1 MIMFCMNCVS
11 AGECGG
17 NVARVE
23 GGSVRVGWPRAP
35 GWTTTGVCCAD
46 NGVSKAAAKSPLF
59 HHGTLIGLCL
69 TRKHLIT
76 NGHSLHSF
84 TETLRSFSSA
94 GQFIPQVGGILHG
107 GSALFAREVH

>member
-23 GGSVRVGWPRAP
+23 GGSVRVGWPGAP

-46 NGVSKAAAKSPLF
+46 KGVSKAAARSPLF

-84 TETLRSFSSA
+84 TEALGVFFGRSIYTASKRYSA
-94 GQFIPQVGGILHG
+94 RAGPLYWRVK
-107 GSALFAREVH
+107 